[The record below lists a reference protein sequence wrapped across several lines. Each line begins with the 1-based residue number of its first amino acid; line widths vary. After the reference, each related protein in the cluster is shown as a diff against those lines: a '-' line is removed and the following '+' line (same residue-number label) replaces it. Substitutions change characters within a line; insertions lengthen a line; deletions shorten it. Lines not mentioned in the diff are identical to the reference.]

1 MYVIFFLFLSAFAQE
16 SNSTRE
22 SEEEQAKAF
31 YKTATVFFEE
41 ADYEQAI
48 HFFKMAYERSERTAI
63 LYNIAVA
70 YEKLGDYKQAV
81 SYYEEYKFS
90 AKEEELLVLE
100 RKIENL
106 KKLAKKKQEE
116 QDAVDNLVEQVTAQP
131 QIPPVEPASNVKKYV
146 PVLSTTGFALT
157 ASFFTLRYFSHK
169 KNIESKC
176 DAEGICMESASDA
189 FEKEK
194 SSALWADI
202 TWGLTVGGMI
212 YTAIH
217 SKKHSGQKNT
227 TQKNPE

>member
-1 MYVIFFLFLSAFAQE
+1 MYVILFLFISAFAQE
-16 SNSTRE
+16 NTSTRE

-48 HFFKMAYERSERTAI
+48 HFFKMAYERSERTPI

-70 YEKLGDYKQAV
+70 YEKLGDYEQAV

-90 AKEEELLVLE
+90 AKDEELLVLE

-106 KKLAKKKQEE
+106 KKLAKKKKEE
-116 QDAVDNLVEQVTAQP
+116 QEVVDNLVEQVAAQP
-131 QIPPVEPASNVKKYV
+131 QVAVVDPTSNIKKYV

-157 ASFFTLRYFSHK
+157 ASFLTLRYLSHK
-169 KNIESKC
+169 KNIESQC
-176 DAEGICMESASDA
+176 DAEGICMESASD
-189 FEKEK
+189 FLKKEAK
-194 SSALWADI
+194 TALWADI

-212 YTAIH
+212 YTALC
-217 SKKHSGQKNT
+217 SKKNGEQQNTIQKNT
-227 TQKNPE
+227 D

>member
-1 MYVIFFLFLSAFAQE
+1 MYVTFFLFLSAFAQE
-16 SNSTRE
+16 STSTRE

-48 HFFKMAYERSERTAI
+48 HFFKMAYERSERTPI

-70 YEKLGDYKQAV
+70 YEKLGDYEQAV

-106 KKLAKKKQEE
+106 KKLAKKRQEE
-116 QDAVDNLVEQVTAQP
+116 QEVVENLVEQVAAQP
-131 QIPPVEPASNVKKYV
+131 QIPPIEPVSNIKKYV

-169 KNIESKC
+169 KNIESQC
-176 DAEGICMESASDA
+176 DAEGICMESASD
-189 FEKEK
+189 FLEKETK
-194 SSALWADI
+194 SALWADI

-212 YTAIH
+212 YTTLH
-217 SKKHSGQKNT
+217 SKKNSTQKNT
-227 TQKNPE
+227 MEKNTE